1 MQTKKYKE
9 RLLKFNIT
17 SGGWPQLRSES
28 ECGVMSEPEPE
39 GGYRPGP
46 GRLRCLLPLSCSPA
60 WTFLERAEGRKRG
73 SQVSLGKAWEGEA
86 SRFYSSLLVKS
97 EGDSESAVYSSRAS
111 QKCVTIANT
120 TRSLSFPCVT
130 LFIFLLLV
138 PECIL

>member
-1 MQTKKYKE
+1 M
-9 RLLKFNIT
+9 
-17 SGGWPQLRSES
+17 
-28 ECGVMSEPEPE
+28 
-39 GGYRPGP
+39 
-46 GRLRCLLPLSCSPA
+46 
-60 WTFLERAEGRKRG
+60 
-73 SQVSLGKAWEGEA
+73 SLGKAWEGEA

-138 PECIL
+138 PECVNVYCNMLCDAWSLNIVLQTV